1 MQAPEQPPMLH
12 DVTYRK
18 VKESGKVCI
27 ENVPPEEFLI
37 SRRAKRVEDSPYTA
51 HRVRKTLSDLIAEG
65 YDREQVMGLSGDD
78 AMLLQGEAVT
88 RDKNDNATSQD
99 LSEREGVMREV
110 WVTESYLKVDWDG
123 DGIAEMRKVTTAGT
137 GNEILKKDGKAD
149 NVEWDGPPPFP
160 TICPIIQPHK
170 WAGLSIADIVGD
182 LQIIKSVLWR
192 QMLDNLYLVNEPGKI
207 VSDQVELEDLLD
219 RRIGR
224 VVRLKN
230 GARPGDGHVENET
243 VEFMAGQSFQML
255 EYIDTVRENRTGVTR
270 YNQGLDANSLNK
282 TATGINAI
290 TQAAQQRIELIARI
304 FAETGVK
311 DIFKQILRLVTK
323 YQSDKR
329 VVRLR
334 NEWVPMDPNEWN
346 TEYDVTVNVGLGTG
360 NKDQMA
366 MHLMNLLNIQMQG
379 IQMQGGIDGPLITG
393 ENVYNSIEKLIE
405 NMGLKSPERYVSDPS
420 KAPPKQPQP
429 DPEMVKIQQQGQ
441 QAQAEL
447 TLKGQIEQAK
457 MQMESANAE
466 QKLALEREIAMLNYQ
481 LEQAKTAA
489 TIHLQQQ
496 KQQEDGAIKRDAAM
510 ERAKPQNQV
519 IIGAD
524 GKAAD
529 VTDAANALAGHV
541 SQSTDTMQ
549 QMLAAFIQ
557 MQAKRDESQDRMMQA
572 LAQLLTAPKEIVR
585 GADGRAQGVRTVL
598 Q

>member
-160 TICPIIQPHK
+160 TVCPIIQPHK

-207 VSDQVELEDLLD
+207 VSDQVNLDDLLD

-224 VVRLKN
+224 IVRLNN
-230 GARPGDGHVENET
+230 GAKPGDGHVQDEA
-243 VEFMAGQSFQML
+243 VPFMAGSSFQML
-255 EYIDTVRENRTGVTR
+255 EYLDTVRENRTGVTR

-323 YQSDKR
+323 YQSEKR

-366 MHLMNLLNIQMQG
+366 AHLMNLLNIQMQG
-379 IQMQGGIDGPLITG
+379 IQMQGGIQGPLITG
-393 ENVYNSIEKLIE
+393 ENVYNSVEKLIE
-405 NMGLKSPERYVSDPS
+405 NMGLKSPERYISDPS
-420 KAPPKQPQP
+420 KAPPQQPQP
-429 DPEMVKIQQQGQ
+429 DPEMMKAQQELQLRQQEVQGNLELKKTEVEGSLQIQQSKAAG
-441 QAQAEL
+441 EL
-447 TLKGQIEQAK
+447 Q
-457 MQMESANAE
+457 
-466 QKLALEREIAMLNYQ
+466 
-481 LEQAKTAA
+481 
-489 TIHLQQQ
+489 LQQQ
-496 KQQEDGAIKRDAAM
+496 RMQAESALKFQQADHAANLGEHRFNTEAAMKQRQADGQQQTVEGAASNVTKMLEQFISEQRDRDA
-510 ERAKPQNQV
+510 RQDQTIQQLV
-519 IIGAD
+519 
-524 GKAAD
+524 AAL
-529 VTDAANALAGHV
+529 T
-541 SQSTDTMQ
+541 
-549 QMLAAFIQ
+549 
-557 MQAKRDESQDRMMQA
+557 AKRTRKPSTSQE
-572 LAQLLTAPKEIVR
+572 TP
-585 GADGRAQGVRTVL
+585 
-598 Q
+598 

>member
-207 VSDQVELEDLLD
+207 VSDQVNLDDLLD

-224 VVRLKN
+224 IVRLNN
-230 GARPGDGHVENET
+230 GAKPGDGHVQDEA
-243 VEFMAGQSFQML
+243 VPFMAGSSFQML
-255 EYIDTVRENRTGVTR
+255 EYLDTVRENRTGVTR

-329 VVRLR
+329 VIRLR

-366 MHLMNLLNIQMQG
+366 AHLMNLLNIQMQG
-379 IQMQGGIDGPLITG
+379 IQMQGGIQGPLITG
-393 ENVYNSIEKLIE
+393 ENVYNSVEKLIE
-405 NMGLKSPERYVSDPS
+405 NMGLKSPERYITDPA
-420 KAPPKQPQP
+420 KAPPQQPQP
-429 DPEMVKIQQQGQ
+429 DPEMMKAQQ
-441 QAQAEL
+441 EL
-447 TLKGQIEQAK
+447 
-457 MQMESANAE
+457 
-466 QKLALEREIAMLNYQ
+466 Q
-481 LEQAKTAA
+481 L
-489 TIHLQQQ
+489 
-496 KQQEDGAIKRDAAM
+496 KQQEMQGNLQIKQAEVEGNLKLKEAELGANLKLKQAQTVGDMQMKQSQFDAQNGSEALLREVQQIVSQAESKIEAIAKEVM
-510 ERAKPQNQV
+510 QAAPEEAKPDAIQQ
-519 IIGAD
+519 IGQMHHEMLQQIAQ
-524 GKAAD
+524 
-529 VTDAANALAGHV
+529 LA
-541 SQSTDTMQ
+541 QT
-549 QMLAAFIQ
+549 LAAP
-557 MQAKRDESQDRMMQA
+557 R
-572 LAQLLTAPKEIVR
+572 EIVR
-585 GADGRAQGVRTVL
+585 GADGRAMGTRIAQ
-598 Q
+598 

>member
-207 VSDQVELEDLLD
+207 VSDQVNLDDLLD

-224 VVRLKN
+224 IVRLNN
-230 GARPGDGHVENET
+230 GAKPGDGHVQDEA
-243 VEFMAGQSFQML
+243 VPFMAGSSFQML
-255 EYIDTVRENRTGVTR
+255 EYLDTVRENRTGVTR

-329 VVRLR
+329 VIRLR
-334 NEWVPMDPNEWN
+334 NEWVPMDPNEWS

-366 MHLMNLLNIQMQG
+366 AHLMNLLNIQMQG
-379 IQMQGGIDGPLITG
+379 IQMQGGIQGPLITG
-393 ENVYNSIEKLIE
+393 ENVYNSVEKLIE
-405 NMGLKSPERYVSDPS
+405 NMGLKSPERYISDPS
-420 KAPPKQPQP
+420 KAPPQQPQP
-429 DPEMVKIQQQGQ
+429 DPEMMKAQQELQLRQQEMQGNLQLNKQKVDGELQIQQSKAAGELQLQHQKLQAESALKFQQADHAANLGEHKFNTEASMKQRQADGQ
-441 QAQAEL
+441 QQTVEGAA
-447 TLKGQIEQAK
+447 
-457 MQMESANAE
+457 ANVT
-466 QKLALEREIAMLNYQ
+466 RM
-481 LEQAKTAA
+481 LEQF
-489 TIHLQQQ
+489 ISEQR
-496 KQQEDGAIKRDAAM
+496 DRDA
-510 ERAKPQNQV
+510 RQDQT
-519 IIGAD
+519 IQQL
-524 GKAAD
+524 
-529 VTDAANALAGHV
+529 VTAL
-541 SQSTDTMQ
+541 T
-549 QMLAAFIQ
+549 
-557 MQAKRDESQDRMMQA
+557 AKRSRKHSTSQEP
-572 LAQLLTAPKEIVR
+572 T
-585 GADGRAQGVRTVL
+585 
-598 Q
+598 

>member
-1 MQAPEQPPMLH
+1 MMPMQVPQQAPQMQAPEQPPMLH

-207 VSDQVELEDLLD
+207 VSDQVNLDDLLD

-224 VVRLKN
+224 IVRLNN
-230 GARPGDGHVENET
+230 GAKPGDGHVQDEA
-243 VEFMAGQSFQML
+243 VPFMAGSSFQML
-255 EYIDTVRENRTGVTR
+255 EYLDTVRENRTGVTR

-329 VVRLR
+329 VIRLR
-334 NEWVPMDPNEWN
+334 NEWVPMDPNEWS

-366 MHLMNLLNIQMQG
+366 AHLMNLLNIQMQG
-379 IQMQGGIDGPLITG
+379 IQMQGGIQGPLITG
-393 ENVYNSIEKLIE
+393 ENVYNSVEKLIE
-405 NMGLKSPERYVSDPS
+405 NMGLKSPERYISDPS
-420 KAPPKQPQP
+420 KAPPQQPQP
-429 DPEMVKIQQQGQ
+429 DPEMMKAQQELQLRQQEMQGNLQLNKQKVDGELQIQQSKAAGELQLQHQKLQAESALKFQQADHAANLGEHKFNTEASMKQRQADGQ
-441 QAQAEL
+441 QQTVEGAA
-447 TLKGQIEQAK
+447 
-457 MQMESANAE
+457 ANVT
-466 QKLALEREIAMLNYQ
+466 RM
-481 LEQAKTAA
+481 LEQF
-489 TIHLQQQ
+489 ISEQR
-496 KQQEDGAIKRDAAM
+496 DRDA
-510 ERAKPQNQV
+510 RQDQT
-519 IIGAD
+519 IQQL
-524 GKAAD
+524 
-529 VTDAANALAGHV
+529 VTAL
-541 SQSTDTMQ
+541 T
-549 QMLAAFIQ
+549 
-557 MQAKRDESQDRMMQA
+557 AKRSRKHSTSQEP
-572 LAQLLTAPKEIVR
+572 T
-585 GADGRAQGVRTVL
+585 
-598 Q
+598 